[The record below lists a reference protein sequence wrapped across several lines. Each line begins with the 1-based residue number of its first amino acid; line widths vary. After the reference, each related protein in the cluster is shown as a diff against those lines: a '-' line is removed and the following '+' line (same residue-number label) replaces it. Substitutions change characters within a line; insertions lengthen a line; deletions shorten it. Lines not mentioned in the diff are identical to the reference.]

1 MLSKA
6 KKGACLFLASL
17 VLIITICSQSAYAYW
32 LNGYHISSPLYFVP
46 HSGYGETSKQHFNDA
61 MYIWNYW
68 SGHDLMH
75 RLTTTHSSTNFP
87 SNDGNNYIYRVNV
100 GLGYIGLTHYYPTGS
115 IMTSADINLNMF
127 YPWANSQQPGC
138 YDVWT
143 VFLHEAGHAA
153 GLGHSLYQNAVMYP
167 IIPINTE
174 KRDLAQD
181 DKLGIQA
188 CYSNV
193 NSNGINTSNNDRET
207 DIMSGVLEQYNLTDL
222 INTST
227 LIVKAKLTSASD
239 AFQIIPVFGC
249 SPSNFTDYNFKV
261 SEVVFGNATKDDM
274 IVVRMQ
280 GGLAGGTDLIVEDNP
295 QFTENEEVLLFLY
308 QPKMGSGYNTKGDY
322 YYILGLGQG
331 AYYQDS
337 RNNSYFDMYG
347 NKLSYDYLVNAVGK
361 RDVNSIDEEHFLK
374 QFVANTYANLKSGF
388 ITENEYLSLL
398 SEASQYATIVK

>member
-153 GLGHSLYQNAVMYP
+153 GASYSQERGAFGSAWCADSAIAVC
-167 IIPINTE
+167 
-174 KRDLAQD
+174 L
-181 DKLGIQA
+181 
-188 CYSNV
+188 
-193 NSNGINTSNNDRET
+193 
-207 DIMSGVLEQYNLTDL
+207 
-222 INTST
+222 
-227 LIVKAKLTSASD
+227 
-239 AFQIIPVFGC
+239 
-249 SPSNFTDYNFKV
+249 
-261 SEVVFGNATKDDM
+261 
-274 IVVRMQ
+274 
-280 GGLAGGTDLIVEDNP
+280 
-295 QFTENEEVLLFLY
+295 
-308 QPKMGSGYNTKGDY
+308 
-322 YYILGLGQG
+322 
-331 AYYQDS
+331 
-337 RNNSYFDMYG
+337 
-347 NKLSYDYLVNAVGK
+347 
-361 RDVNSIDEEHFLK
+361 
-374 QFVANTYANLKSGF
+374 
-388 ITENEYLSLL
+388 
-398 SEASQYATIVK
+398 